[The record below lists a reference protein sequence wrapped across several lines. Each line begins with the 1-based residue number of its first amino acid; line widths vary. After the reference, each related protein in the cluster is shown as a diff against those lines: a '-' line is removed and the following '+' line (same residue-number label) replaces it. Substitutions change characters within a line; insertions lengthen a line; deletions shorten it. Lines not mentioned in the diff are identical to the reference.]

1 MPLTSQTPRA
11 PAKKKK
17 SKKERKATQE
27 APARASSPV
36 PGKSKTSGRKFQT
49 VALTISE
56 DASRAVINRLP
67 PSAPPEDL
75 EEFDQNRWLEQ
86 QLALTQQMMQLY
98 TEDGSGNT
106 ACPYIG
112 GAADED
118 DDSDD
123 GWREDEEAAEALK
136 SAEQRQHDL
145 TQQMQQ
151 LYSDDGGG
159 LGAQEESEEEGEEED
174 EDEDEEGEEAAEASG
189 SAGTS
194 VATTL
199 RSSARARRHQ
209 AEATKRPEM
218 AQAAVDS
225 VLQKAARKFDD
236 GELEAFS
243 PFCVGRQAVA
253 FPEIEITLPAGRLQH
268 GLFDRGSS

>member
-136 SAEQRQHDL
+136 SAEQRQHDPVL
-145 TQQMQQ
+145 W
-151 LYSDDGGG
+151 LG
-159 LGAQEESEEEGEEED
+159 LEPFEVAHGRTPDHARGECARED
-174 EDEDEEGEEAAEASG
+174 LQDRLR
-189 SAGTS
+189 
-194 VATTL
+194 VAL
-199 RSSARARRHQ
+199 
-209 AEATKRPEM
+209 
-218 AQAAVDS
+218 
-225 VLQKAARKFDD
+225 
-236 GELEAFS
+236 
-243 PFCVGRQAVA
+243 
-253 FPEIEITLPAGRLQH
+253 
-268 GLFDRGSS
+268 